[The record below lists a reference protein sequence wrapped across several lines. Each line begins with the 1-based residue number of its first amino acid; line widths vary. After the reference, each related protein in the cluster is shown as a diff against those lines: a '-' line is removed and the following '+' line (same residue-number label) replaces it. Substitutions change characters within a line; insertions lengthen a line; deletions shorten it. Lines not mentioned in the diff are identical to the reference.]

1 MGGKL
6 EFFRKMV
13 ETYVERRQFTTA
25 LYWADKVG
33 KEGV

>member
-13 ETYVERRQFTTA
+13 ETYVERQQFTTA

-33 KEGV
+33 KKGV